1 LEEAVAAGRFR
12 EDLYYRVR
20 VVEIDLPPLRERGP
34 DEIERLARHF
44 AAMYAQRYE
53 RPAPRI
59 DADALRTIRA
69 HTWPGNVRELEHWI
83 ESAIALAPEGRI
95 TSAHLPSRRR
105 EVTGGAAP
113 ASSSAPFS
121 SGPGSTGLFASAPQP
136 VGSHAASAGAQV
148 RDPLLDTMKSAPDH
162 AAAAAPASQAQDGLG
177 QVTLPLGLSLDEAA
191 KRYVEATLVAC
202 DGNKTEAARR
212 LEVGRNTIAR
222 ALHKKSPAER

>member
-1 LEEAVAAGRFR
+1 
-12 EDLYYRVR
+12 
-20 VVEIDLPPLRERGP
+20 
-34 DEIERLARHF
+34 
-44 AAMYAQRYE
+44 MYAQRYE

-59 DADALRTIRA
+59 EADALRTIRA

-95 TSAHLPSRRR
+95 TSAHLPARRR
-105 EVTGGAAP
+105 EVTGGSAP
-113 ASSSAPFS
+113 ASSPGPFS
-121 SGPGSTGLFASAPQP
+121 SGPGSTGSFAGAPQAT
-136 VGSHAASAGAQV
+136 GSHAARLHVEAPL

-162 AAAAAPASQAQDGLG
+162 AAAAAPANQVQDGLG

-222 ALHKKSPAER
+222 ALQKK